1 MDIYCL
7 SPINP
12 MDPDWRASTHREAVM
27 VRAGSEQQARSL
39 ANDAFATTLAR
50 PSPGAR
56 MATPLWGHP
65 YAVRVEIVQD
75 QRYRSGGPAGILE
88 PWGYI

>member
-1 MDIYCL
+1 
-7 SPINP
+7 
-12 MDPDWRASTHREAVM
+12 
-27 VRAGSEQQARSL
+27 
-39 ANDAFATTLAR
+39 
-50 PSPGAR
+50 

-88 PWGYI
+88 PWGYS